1 MMKKHIIIWAITPL
15 LLFLV
20 ACSGESLELQ
30 YKNMVGEPVVIPYE
44 KLKKKLLSLYVDTVH
59 RNCQYKLVSLIRLKE
74 CLPCNISE
82 LSMLDNEYTEN
93 RINDKCEV
101 VYIVEA
107 DKKNRDFVFNEL
119 CRSRIN
125 HPVYID
131 TCTAFMKN
139 NPTIPDNPIFHTF
152 LLNWQD
158 SVIMVGNPFRDKKRT
173 EKSLRLIDG
182 DIEIR

>member
-30 YKNMVGEPVVIPYE
+30 YKSMVGEPVVIPYE
-44 KLKKKLLSLYVDTVH
+44 KLAKKLLSLYVDTVH
-59 RNCQYKLVSLIRLKE
+59 RNCQYKLVSLIRMEE

-101 VYIVEA
+101 VY
-107 DKKNRDFVFNEL
+107 
-119 CRSRIN
+119 RSRIN

-173 EKSLRLIDG
+173 EKFLRLIDG